1 MADYTKLV
9 ELLLD
14 GDDEEIVVEIEN
26 LLNRGVPAAEILQN
40 GLIPGMDIV
49 GQEFEKEEL
58 FIPEILAA
66 ALAMKESVKKI
77 KPLLSE
83 EEKQATGKVLF
94 ATVEGDIHDI
104 GKNLCIVMLEGAG
117 FEVQDLG
124 IDVALTEILE
134 ATKKEKPQVLCLSA
148 LLSATMPAMQKV
160 VDQFKMEEIRTKV
173 LIGGAPVT
181 QEFADKIGADAYADD
196 ASECVSVVKQLI

>member
-26 LLNRGVPAAEILQN
+26 LLNQEVPAAEILQK

-58 FIPEILAA
+58 FIPEMLAA
-66 ALAMKESVKKI
+66 ALAMKEGVEKI

-83 EEKQATGKVLF
+83 EEKQSTGKVLF

-117 FEVQDLG
+117 FEVRDLG
-124 IDVALTEILE
+124 IDVG
-134 ATKKEKPQVLCLSA
+134 LS
-148 LLSATMPAMQKV
+148 
-160 VDQFKMEEIRTKV
+160 
-173 LIGGAPVT
+173 LIH
-181 QEFADKIGADAYADD
+181 I
-196 ASECVSVVKQLI
+196 

>member
-14 GDDEEIVVEIEN
+14 GDDEEIVVEIET

-58 FIPEILAA
+58 FIPEMLAA

-83 EEKQATGKVLF
+83 EEKQSTGKVLF

-160 VDQFKMEEIRTKV
+160 VDQFKME
-173 LIGGAPVT
+173 
-181 QEFADKIGADAYADD
+181 
-196 ASECVSVVKQLI
+196 

>member
-58 FIPEILAA
+58 FIPEMLAA

-83 EEKQATGKVLF
+83 EEKQSTGKVLF

-160 VDQFKMEEIRTKV
+160 VDQFKMEEILTKV